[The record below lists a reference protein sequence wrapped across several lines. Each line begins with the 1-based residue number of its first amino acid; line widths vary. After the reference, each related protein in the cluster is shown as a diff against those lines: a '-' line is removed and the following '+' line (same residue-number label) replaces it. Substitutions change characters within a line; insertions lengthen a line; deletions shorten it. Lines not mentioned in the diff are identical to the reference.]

1 MKNGTCQ
8 LSSSNALLGY
18 PPDARLLILNA
29 DDFGMREAINE
40 AITGVLDAGVIRS
53 TTLMVPC
60 PAAAPAMRHLAA
72 HPATPFGV
80 HLTAICESAADRW
93 RPVLPRDQVPSLLD
107 EEGCFF
113 EFARMP
119 ELFRRLR
126 LDELEREFRAQ
137 IEVVLAAG
145 LRPTH
150 LDWHSLRISNRPEI
164 LEVMFRL
171 AREYGLAL
179 RVMGQTWID
188 NLHHLGLPGNEYD
201 ILDSYSLGWADKAL
215 TYARL
220 LRDLPQGLSEWAIHP
235 GLTAPATEPW
245 ELDDM
250 RIRHA
255 DFDFFTSQ
263 QAQDIVRHEGIILL
277 DYRPLQAVWK
287 TI

>member
-1 MKNGTCQ
+1 
-8 LSSSNALLGY
+8 
-18 PPDARLLILNA
+18 
-29 DDFGMREAINE
+29 MRQAINE
-40 AITGVLDAGVIRS
+40 AVTGVLAAGVIRS

-60 PAAAPAMRHLAA
+60 PAAASAMRRLAA
-72 HPATPFGV
+72 HPETPFGV
-80 HLTAICESAADRW
+80 HLTAICESPADRW
-93 RPVLPRDQVPSLLD
+93 LPVLPPEEVPSLLNA
-107 EEGCFF
+107 EGHFY

-119 ELFRRLR
+119 ELFHRMRF
-126 LDELEREFRAQ
+126 DELEREFRAQ

-150 LDWHSLRISNRPEI
+150 LDWHSLRLHNRPDI

-188 NLHHLGLPGNEYD
+188 RLRDLRLPGNEHD
-201 ILDSYSLGWADKAL
+201 VLDSYSLGWTDKAV

-220 LRDLPQGLSEWAIHP
+220 LRDLPEGLNEWAIHP
-235 GLTAPATEPW
+235 SLIAPVTEPW

-255 DFDFFTSQ
+255 DYDFFASQ
-263 QAQDIVRHEGIILL
+263 QAQDLIRHEGITLL
-277 DYRPLQAVWK
+277 DYRPLQAIWQATAV
-287 TI
+287 